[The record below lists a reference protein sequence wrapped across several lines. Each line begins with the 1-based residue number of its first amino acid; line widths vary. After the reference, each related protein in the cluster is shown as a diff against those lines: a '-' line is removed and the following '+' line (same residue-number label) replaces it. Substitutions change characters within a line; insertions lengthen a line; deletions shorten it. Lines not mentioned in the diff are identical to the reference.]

1 MTTIDVGHGFK
12 ESERDQVGALYW
24 EAFRRKL
31 GPAFTNDAAGL
42 TTIQA
47 AIHSDRMLVARI
59 KGEIA
64 GVCGYHEQGAG
75 AANLSW
81 DLLRAHLSLAAAIR
95 AVLFL
100 SVLSN
105 KERENVLVLDG
116 ICVHG
121 DKRGRG
127 VGTMLLDAAFD
138 HARSQNMKA
147 VQLSVVDTNPRA
159 EALYRRLGFETIDT
173 GSLDFLA
180 PVYGFDR
187 HTTMERKLNQ

>member
-31 GPAFTNDAAGL
+31 GPGFTNDAVGL

-81 DLLRAHLSLAAAIR
+81 DFTEGTPFPGR
-95 AVLFL
+95 
-100 SVLSN
+100 
-105 KERENVLVLDG
+105 
-116 ICVHG
+116 G
-121 DKRGRG
+121 DKGRS
-127 VGTMLLDAAFD
+127 FPQ
-138 HARSQNMKA
+138 RSFQ
-147 VQLSVVDTNPRA
+147 
-159 EALYRRLGFETIDT
+159 
-173 GSLDFLA
+173 
-180 PVYGFDR
+180 
-187 HTTMERKLNQ
+187 